1 MMSGRDDRRP
11 AVAPGRAQKVDI
23 GSSAADP
30 LFVLAPPCTF
40 SWIICAMLGQH
51 PQMYGFPELHLFT
64 AETMAAWLELCAGET
79 YDMDHGLLRAVAE
92 IYFGAQTE
100 HTITRARGWLRRRA
114 HFTTGFLL
122 EALADRVSPLIPV
135 EKSPSVVY
143 RLEFLQRAF
152 AMFPQARF
160 LHLLSHP
167 RTYGESVMEVLRET
181 GKRQPLPES
190 HWLVRLASS
199 PQSEP
204 GDVSTHR
211 ILDPQGGWYS
221 LNTTI
226 LEFLKSVPDDQKRAV
241 RGEDLLADARGGGL
255 QIAAWLGLRT
265 DSAALEE
272 MRHPERSPY
281 AGSGPANARFG
292 SDIFLLPGPILRPDW
307 LAPQRLEGPL
317 SWREDRRGFLPEV
330 NQLAEQFGYE

>member
-1 MMSGRDDRRP
+1 MTRG
-11 AVAPGRAQKVDI
+11 QKAGI
-23 GSSAADP
+23 GSSAAGP

-40 SWIICAMLGQH
+40 SWAICAMLGQH
-51 PQMYGFPELHLFT
+51 PQMYGLPELHLFT
-64 AETMAAWLELCAGET
+64 AETMAGWLDLSAGES
-79 YDMDHGLLRAVAE
+79 YEMDHGLLRAVAE

-122 EALADRVSPLIPV
+122 EALADRVRPLILV
-135 EKSPSVVY
+135 EKSPSIVY

-152 AMFPQARF
+152 NMFPQARF

-167 RTYGESVMEVLRET
+167 RAYGEAVMKILREAA
-181 GKRQPLPES
+181 KRESLPQS
-190 HWLVRLASS
+190 HWLLRLASY
-199 PQSEP
+199 PHADG
-204 GDVSTHR
+204 GDVSTDP

-226 LEFLKSVPDDQKRAV
+226 VEFLKSVPDDQKRMV
-241 RGEDLLADARGGGL
+241 RGEDLLADAPDSTL

-265 DSAALEE
+265 DSSALDE

-281 AGSGPANARFG
+281 AATGPVNAPFG

-307 LAPQRLEGPL
+307 FAPRSLEGAL
-317 SWREDRRGFLPEV
+317 SWREDGQGFLPEV
-330 NQLAEQFGYE
+330 NQLAKQFGYQ